1 MFLSQMEVYSP
12 ERFSSTENDLESC
25 RAQLS
30 SATSE
35 NSELRQKCG
44 ECDLEKCR
52 LEKELEEANMVRRG
66 YDNVVYGAE
75 RRMRCYGKLLGRS
88 RGPLRD
94 L

>member
-1 MFLSQMEVYSP
+1 MEVYSQ
-12 ERFSSTENDLESC
+12 ERFSSLENDLESC

-52 LEKELEEANMVRRG
+52 LEKELEEANMVRSTK
-66 YDNVVYGAE
+66 E
-75 RRMRCYGKLLGRS
+75 EI
-88 RGPLRD
+88 
-94 L
+94 

>member
-1 MFLSQMEVYSP
+1 MEVYSQ
-12 ERFSSTENDLESC
+12 ERFSSLENDLESC
-25 RAQLS
+25 QAQLS